1 MKHKIKIWSEQ
12 MSTTCRRWYVR
23 CLNDHCSDWWVV
35 SLDPDGFFGRKV
47 WDAALALGIAHQQEY
62 EPPSRPYTGDIHI
75 HMPDGASPAS
85 VAQSISAALRKAL
98 ATGVIERR
106 RR

>member
-1 MKHKIKIWSEQ
+1 VKHKIRIWSEQ
-12 MSTTCRRWYVR
+12 MSTCRRWYVR
-23 CLNDHCSDWWVV
+23 CLNEDCVDRWGVQP
-35 SLDPDGFFGRKV
+35 DADGFFGRRL